1 MEMAKI
7 FIITVI
13 YGTIP
18 LVIVSVIQAIIE
30 SSLKLHQQI
39 PEESRAARGFEL
51 YLLQFVSDLFFF
63 VILPTLVYYWV
74 YPIMPFSGY
83 KSGVAV
89 GIAAYA
95 LGSLPYATSLGL
107 RLKLPTPL
115 IVSTLFFNLLKLT
128 AALGV
133 ITHYMNY

>member
-1 MEMAKI
+1 MAKI
-7 FIITVI
+7 FILTII

-18 LVIVSVIQAIIE
+18 LIIVSLIQIVVE
-30 SSLKLHQQI
+30 RTMKLHTYI
-39 PEESRAARGFEL
+39 PENLRSEKGSTLFI
-51 YLLQFVSDLFFF
+51 LQFVSDLFFF
-63 VILPTLVYYWV
+63 VILPTLIYYWI

-89 GIAAYA
+89 GIAAYV

-107 RLKLPTPL
+107 RVKIPAPL

-133 ITHYMNY
+133 ITQNLTY

>member
-1 MEMAKI
+1 MARI
-7 FIITVI
+7 FFLTVL
-13 YGTIP
+13 YGAVP
-18 LVIVSVIQAIIE
+18 LVIVSLLQVIIE
-30 SSLKLHQQI
+30 RALRLHTQI
-39 PEESRAARGFEL
+39 PEEIRTGRGAEI
-51 YLLQFVSDLFFF
+51 YLLQFISDFFFF
-63 VILPTLVYYWV
+63 VILPTLIYYWV
-74 YPIMPFSGY
+74 YPIMPFSDY

-89 GIAAYA
+89 GIAAYI

-133 ITHYMNY
+133 ITHYLNY

>member
-1 MEMAKI
+1 MAKI
-7 FIITVI
+7 FILTVV

-18 LVIVSVIQAIIE
+18 LVIVSVVQAIIE
-30 SSLKLHQQI
+30 SSLKLHEHI
-39 PEESRAARGFEL
+39 PEDSRVGKGLEL
-51 YLLQFVSDLFFF
+51 YLLQFISDLFFF
-63 VILPTLVYYWV
+63 VILPALVYYWV
-74 YPIMPFSGY
+74 YPVMPFSGY

-89 GIAAYA
+89 GIAAYM

>member
-1 MEMAKI
+1 MAKI
-7 FIITVI
+7 FLVTVI
-13 YGTIP
+13 YGAIP
-18 LVIVSVIQAIIE
+18 LVIISIIQAITE
-30 SSLKLHQQI
+30 SLLKLHEYI
-39 PEESRAARGFEL
+39 PEDSRAGRGLEL
-51 YLLQFVSDLFFF
+51 YLLQFISDLFFF
-63 VILPTLVYYWV
+63 VILPALVYYWV
-74 YPIMPFSGY
+74 YPVMPFSGY

-115 IVSTLFFNLLKLT
+115 IVSTLLFNLLKLT

-133 ITHYMNY
+133 IIHYMNY

>member
-1 MEMAKI
+1 MAKI
-7 FIITVI
+7 FILTVV

-18 LVIVSVIQAIIE
+18 LVIVSIIQAVIE
-30 SSLKLHQQI
+30 RALKLHMHI
-39 PEESRAARGFEL
+39 PEESRTGRGFEV
-51 YLLQFVSDLFFF
+51 YFLQFISDFFFF
-63 VILPTLVYYWV
+63 VILPTLIYYWV

-89 GIAAYA
+89 GIAAYI

-133 ITHYMNY
+133 ITHYLNY